1 MKTFTNTDHIRLIL
15 AAQHP
20 KATPEEADFL
30 GYMAGM
36 AAAFEPISNEDY
48 TRASILAA
56 INLHDKDSVF
66 DR

>member
-1 MKTFTNTDHIRLIL
+1 MKTFTNTDHTRLL
-15 AAQHP
+15 RAAQHP
-20 KATPEEADFL
+20 KTTKDEADFL

-48 TRASILAA
+48 TQASILAA